1 MDSVV
6 LRYCNFSIIPG
17 LQGKLTA
24 SEEDTVANFDP
35 QYNLH
40 ITIPGRAL
48 FQIWLN
54 IRNISAVLT
63 ARPLLYIN
71 DRVVTTLMQIQ
82 SQAATIAMANIIN
95 VVNANLPEMTLR
107 HLMYNDTDRYVLSGS
122 ETNGLALLNWTNPS
136 QNSYQITS
144 NRVGGE
150 MRSTVNNVIIDE
162 TTDPSPGPSN
172 VLTSGAI
179 TDEITLSAIYQNNS
193 ETPRELVL
201 NGFNGAQ
208 IQGGFQSWTI

>member
-24 SEEDTVANFDP
+24 SEEDTVANFDS

-40 ITIPGRAL
+40 ITIPARAL
-48 FQIWLN
+48 FQLWFN
-54 IRNISAVLT
+54 IRNIAAVIGQ
-63 ARPLLYIN
+63 RPLLYLN
-71 DRVVTTLMQIQ
+71 DRVVQTLMTIQ
-82 SQAATIAMANIIN
+82 SQSGTIAMATIIT
-95 VVNANLPEMTLR
+95 VANQLNEMTLR
-107 HLMYNDTDRYVLSGS
+107 HLMYNDSDRYVLSGS

-136 QNSYQITS
+136 QSVYQITS

-162 TTDPSPGPSN
+162 TTDPGPNSSN

-179 TDEITLSAIYQNNS
+179 TDEITLSTIYQNNS
-193 ETPRELVL
+193 DSARELVL

-208 IQGGFQSWTI
+208 IQGGFQSWTF

>member
-24 SEEDTVANFDP
+24 SEEDTVANFDQ

-40 ITIPGRAL
+40 ITIPARAL
-48 FQIWLN
+48 FQIWFN
-54 IRNISAVLT
+54 IRNISAVLS
-63 ARPLLYIN
+63 ARPLLWLN
-71 DRVVTTLMQIQ
+71 DRVVSTLMQIQ
-82 SQAATIAMANIIN
+82 SQAATIAMATIIN
-95 VVNANLPEMTLR
+95 VINNNLPEMTLR

-136 QNSYQITS
+136 QNVYQITS

-162 TTDPSPGPSN
+162 TTDPGPNSTN

-208 IQGGFQSWTI
+208 IQGGFQSWTF

>member
-24 SEEDTVANFDP
+24 SEEDTVANFDA

-40 ITIPGRAL
+40 ITIPARAL
-48 FQIWLN
+48 FQIWFN
-54 IRNISAVLT
+54 IRNIAAVLS
-63 ARPLLYIN
+63 ARPLLYLN
-71 DRVVTTLMQIQ
+71 DRVVSTLMQIQ
-82 SQAATIAMANIIN
+82 SQAATVAMATIIN
-95 VVNANLPEMTLR
+95 VINSNIPDMTLR
-107 HLMYNDTDRYVLSGS
+107 QLMYNDSDRYVLSGS

-136 QNSYQITS
+136 QNVYQITS

-162 TTDPSPGPSN
+162 TTDPGPNPTN
-172 VLTSGAI
+172 VLTSGAL

-208 IQGGFQSWTI
+208 IQGGFQSWTF